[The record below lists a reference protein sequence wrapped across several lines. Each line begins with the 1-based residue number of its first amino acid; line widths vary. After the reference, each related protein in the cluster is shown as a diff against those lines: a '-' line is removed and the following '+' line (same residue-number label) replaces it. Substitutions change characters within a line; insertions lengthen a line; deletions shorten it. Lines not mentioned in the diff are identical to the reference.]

1 MNTRPVHVP
10 MELTKCVTTKEHVK
24 QMVHVCVTPAT
35 AEMHVTTRT
44 ALDSQSVEVGLRN
57 LLLSEHLVK
66 LMAHCFVWVC

>member
-10 MELTKCVTTKEHVK
+10 MELTKCATTKGHVK
-24 QMVHVCVTPAT
+24 QMVHVCATPGT
-35 AEMHVTTRT
+35 VEMHVTIRT

-57 LLLSEHLVK
+57 LVK